1 MLKDKEL
8 FKSACVKCFGK
19 VSLHELRVYGRSIG
33 MRAATKLAKDD
44 LIKEIA
50 GILCGE
56 ISPCPTTRGAPAKSY
71 CADPI
76 FVQVVE
82 SLKKT
87 YGFSNMIEEVG
98 ICMKNGV
105 SKSQEREKRI
115 VIKATTGKSVSFCGG
130 DLKFEILIG
139 GTMRLKQGE
148 TYTISLEEFDK

>member
-19 VSLHELRVYGRSIG
+19 VGLNELRVYGRSIG

-44 LIKEIA
+44 LIREIA

-71 CADPI
+71 APDPI

-82 SLKKT
+82 NLKKA
-87 YGFSNMIEEVG
+87 YGFSNRRDEAGVYIE
-98 ICMKNGV
+98 NAD

-115 VIKATTGKSVSFCGG
+115 VIKDTMGKSVSFGG
-130 DLKFEILIG
+130 DDLKFEIVIG